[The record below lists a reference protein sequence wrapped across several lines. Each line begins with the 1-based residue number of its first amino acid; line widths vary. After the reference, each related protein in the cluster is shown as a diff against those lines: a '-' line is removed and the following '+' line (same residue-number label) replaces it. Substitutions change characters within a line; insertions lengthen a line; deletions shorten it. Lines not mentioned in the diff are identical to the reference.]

1 MEQLPRK
8 ALLRVD
14 EVADYFQ
21 VTDRTIRLWIE
32 HGLLDAEK
40 INRSIVR
47 VKRESIAKCM
57 IRIQPK
63 RIE

>member
-1 MEQLPRK
+1 MERLPKK

-21 VTDRTIRLWIE
+21 VTDRTVRLWIT

-40 INRSIVR
+40 VIGVVR
-47 VKRESIAKCM
+47 VKYESIAKCM